1 MQSAYETRYFFL
13 ATCFQTRLF
22 VS

>member
-13 ATCFQTRLF
+13 TTCSQTRLF